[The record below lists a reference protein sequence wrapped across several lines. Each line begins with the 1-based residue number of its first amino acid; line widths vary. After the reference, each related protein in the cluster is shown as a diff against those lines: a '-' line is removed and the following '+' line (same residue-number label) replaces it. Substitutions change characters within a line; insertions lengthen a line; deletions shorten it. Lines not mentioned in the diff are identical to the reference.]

1 MNNHETVIQLT
12 ENDQLSRQLNRL
24 KPEEMERIN
33 EIRSTITPENPAH
46 IIQYGMKAQTKISN
60 FADTVISEYKN
71 KDTGYVGE
79 IVKRLMI
86 QVKNVDMDELEPKKK
101 GLFFKGKNKVRNFV
115 ANFEG
120 ISNQIDNIV
129 KEMEDARLKLMK
141 DISMLDVLY
150 DKNKSYIKELDMYI
164 IAGDMEIKALDE
176 QTIPQLK
183 QEVMLTDD
191 LFEAQSLQETI
202 EYRNQFEKKLHDLK
216 LTRQISI
223 QALPQVRLISMTNQ
237 ELVNS
242 IQSSVI
248 NTIPLWKNA
257 VVNAVTLTRQ
267 KKALEMQKSINDM
280 TNELL
285 LQNSKLLKEN
295 TLGAAREVQRGVVD
309 IETLK
314 QVNSD
319 LISTIEGVQKIC
331 TEGQEKRRVAELELV
346 EMEQNL
352 KQKILSAS
360 N

>member
-1 MNNHETVIQLT
+1 MNNQPPIITMKENDHLNRQLEKLDTESMDRVNQIVSDINEKDPQNVIQFG
-12 ENDQLSRQLNRL
+12 
-24 KPEEMERIN
+24 
-33 EIRSTITPENPAH
+33 
-46 IIQYGMKAQTKISN
+46 IQAQTKISE

-79 IVKRLMI
+79 IVKQLMV
-86 QVKNVDMDELEPKKK
+86 QVRNVNMDELSEPKKK
-101 GLFFKGKNKVRNFV
+101 GLFTRGKNKVQSFV

-120 ISNQIDNIV
+120 VSSQIDKIIRD
-129 KEMEDARLKLMK
+129 MEDARLKLLK
-141 DISMLDVLY
+141 DIAMLDVLY

-164 IAGDMEIKALDE
+164 IAGNLKLQDLD
-176 QTIPQLK
+176 QKVIPTLK

-202 EYRNQFEKKLHDLK
+202 EFRNQFDKKIHDLK

-223 QALPQVRLISMTNQ
+223 QALPQVRLISITNQ

-267 KKALEMQKSINDM
+267 KKALEMQKSVNDM

-285 LQNSKLLKEN
+285 LQNSKILKEN
-295 TLGAAREVQRGVVD
+295 TISAAQEVQRGIVD
-309 IETLK
+309 IETIK
-314 QVNSD
+314 QVNAD
-319 LISTIEGVQKIC
+319 LISTIESVQKIC
-331 TEGQEKRRVAELELV
+331 FEGQEKRRLAEVELI
-346 EMEQNL
+346 EMEKQL
-352 KQKILSAS
+352 KQTILA